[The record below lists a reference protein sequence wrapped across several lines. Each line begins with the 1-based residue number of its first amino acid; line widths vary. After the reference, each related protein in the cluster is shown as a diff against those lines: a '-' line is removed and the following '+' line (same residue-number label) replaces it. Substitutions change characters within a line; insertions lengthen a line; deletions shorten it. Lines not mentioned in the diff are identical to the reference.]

1 MATVRETVYE
11 ALKERIIEGEL
22 HPGQRLIERDV
33 ATELDVS
40 RVPVREALSRLEA
53 ERLVV
58 VVPRRGVLV
67 SPFTP
72 GDVDDFFDVRESLE
86 VLAARLAAERADEE
100 GLVRLRAALAEADK
114 VTREGD
120 ARGIALANA
129 AFHATVVD
137 LSGNAL
143 LRDMMRP
150 LQARLRWLFRLTASR
165 DPGGQCAE
173 HREIYA
179 AIAGRDADAAAAH
192 ALRHVI
198 AGRAHSVELAAT
210 WSRVDPIEVTRTRR
224 RTKIAAGQYPAPVS
238 SPPSTVNSLP
248 VQ

>member
-1 MATVRETVYE
+1 MSTVRETVYE

-72 GDVDDFFDVRESLE
+72 DDVNDFFDVRESLE
-86 VLAARLAAERADEE
+86 VLAARLAAERASAED
-100 GLVRLRAALAEADK
+100 LVRLREVLADADRA
-114 VTREGD
+114 TWESD

-129 AFHATVVD
+129 AFHTAVVA
-137 LSGNAL
+137 LSGNVL
-143 LRDMMRP
+143 LRELMRP
-150 LQARLRWLFRLTASR
+150 LEARLRWLFRLTVSR
-165 DPGGQCAE
+165 DPGEQCAE
-173 HREIYA
+173 HHELFE
-179 AIAGRDADAAAAH
+179 AIAAHDQDAAAAH
-192 ALRHVI
+192 ALRHV
-198 AGRAHSVELAAT
+198 AGGRAHSVELAAT
-210 WSRVDPIEVTRTRR
+210 WSSVDPLEVTRTRR
-224 RTKIAAGQYPAPVS
+224 RRPQ
-238 SPPSTVNSLP
+238 
-248 VQ
+248 